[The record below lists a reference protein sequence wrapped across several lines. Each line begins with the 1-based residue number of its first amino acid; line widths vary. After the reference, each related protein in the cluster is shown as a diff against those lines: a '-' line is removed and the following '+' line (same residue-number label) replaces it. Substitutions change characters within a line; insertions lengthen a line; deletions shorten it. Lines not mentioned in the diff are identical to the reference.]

1 MAQDAGMLPVR
12 GEQKLQRKDG
22 LIARFDLRL
31 RKGVL
36 EDEQLAEAIKEVK
49 DKRRTG
55 STARTLRVL
64 VFEEVER
71 LRARSIPDVTAK
83 RR

>member
-1 MAQDAGMLPVR
+1 M
-12 GEQKLQRKDG
+12 QRKDG

>member
-1 MAQDAGMLPVR
+1 
-12 GEQKLQRKDG
+12 LQRKDG

-31 RKGVL
+31 RKGVV

-64 VFEEVER
+64 VFEEAER